1 MSTLNEFNTITTP
14 MLERH
19 LAVIQMKHYLH
30 LKQSAASTGDNQEYR
45 RATDIID
52 QLTTEWGVSALHQA
66 QDECHE

>member
-1 MSTLNEFNTITTP
+1 MSTLNDFNTITTP

-30 LKQSAASTGDNQEYR
+30 LKHSAESIGDHHEYR
-45 RATDIID
+45 RATDVID
-52 QLTTEWGVSALHQA
+52 QLTTEYGVEALRQA

>member
-1 MSTLNEFNTITTP
+1 MNTITGDSLSTP

-19 LAVIQMKHYLH
+19 LAVIQLKHFLH
-30 LKQSAASTGDNQEYR
+30 LQHSAKSIGDHHEYR

-52 QLTTEWGVSALHQA
+52 QLTTEYGVETLRQA